1 LVPGIALLVFS
12 DTYIGYL
19 PTHYAA
25 SWVERGRLRS
35 IMPQRLAYRSAFHYI
50 TRQGVEQKS
59 TVSRFLNKL
68 TAQAGLHL
76 P

>member
-1 LVPGIALLVFS
+1 MEAIALLILS

-35 IMPQRLAYRSAFHYI
+35 IMPQRLAYRSAFHCI

-59 TVSRFLNKL
+59 TVKRFLDAL
-68 TAQAGLHL
+68 AAHAVRHL
-76 P
+76 S